1 MRPVC
6 SLHSGQMYTSIINLR
21 PRDKKRQKKSL
32 SWFHWN
38 TARQIFLDKKHCQQ
52 NLYWYI
58 STIFTTADKLI

>member
-21 PRDKKRQKKSL
+21 PKDKKRQKKSL

-38 TARQIFLDKKHCQQ
+38 TARQNFLDKKHCQQ
-52 NLYWYI
+52 NLY
-58 STIFTTADKLI
+58 